1 VVINSYM
8 RERLLSIYTCLS
20 VNKLIPTLERRHKIE
35 CFFFVLFFVL
45 FFFFQRGKRE
55 RGKTKAKKSNYKRG
69 CLPLLILREER
80 KGE

>member
-8 RERLLSIYTCLS
+8 REILLSIYTCLS

-35 CFFFVLFFVL
+35 CFFLFFFCF
-45 FFFFQRGKRE
+45 FFFFQRGKGE